1 MYYPSEKKP
10 AHKLHKFPGGLH
22 LPDNKA
28 QSTTTPTI
36 KAALPRKLIL
46 PIQQHIGAPAQALV
60 KAGDRVLKGELIA
73 NPKGKISAAVHAPSS
88 GVVIELAEHPVAHPS
103 GLSALCIVIE
113 TDGKDEWSTLPPP
126 IDDIEHCEPRLLLD
140 RIRDSGIVGMGGAS
154 FPTSVKLE
162 PGDDQRIDTLVINGA
177 ECEPY
182 ITCDDML
189 MRENSRE
196 ILAGISIM
204 QRLVGAAHC
213 LIGIED
219 NKPEAIAAMT
229 GAIAQQGIQSTE
241 VITIPTLYPSG
252 GERQLIRVLTGKE
265 VPSGEI
271 PARIGIV
278 CNNVGTAA
286 AVAAA
291 VLHGRP
297 LISRYI
303 TLTGEGVARPRNL
316 EALIG
321 TSSSELIEQ
330 AGGYTGRGERLIMG
344 GPMMGFTLHSD
355 SIPIVKS
362 SNCLLAA
369 SASEAPDPGPASPCI
384 RCGECAKACPVSLL
398 PQQMYWYAR
407 AKDLEKTQEY
417 NLFDCIECGCC
428 SHVCP
433 AHIPLVQYFRFA
445 KNESWDL
452 EREQKR
458 AELARQRHEA
468 KAARTARIE
477 AEKRARLQKKKAALA
492 RKAPKDK
499 GATGADPKKA
509 AIEAAMK
516 RAAEKKAKL
525 AQEGIKPQNTDNLT
539 GAQQRQV
546 KQANA
551 RRENVTGGDT
561 SQTSGRQDS

>member
-1 MYYPSEKKP
+1 
-10 AHKLHKFPGGLH
+10 
-22 LPDNKA
+22 
-28 QSTTTPTI
+28 
-36 KAALPRKLIL
+36 
-46 PIQQHIGAPAQALV
+46 
-60 KAGDRVLKGELIA
+60 LIA
-73 NPKGKISAAVHAPSS
+73 NPQGKISAAVHAPSS
-88 GVVIELAEHPVAHPS
+88 GVVTELAEHPVAHPS

-113 TDGKDEWSTLPPP
+113 TDGKDEWGALPPP
-126 IDDIEHCEPRLLLD
+126 IDGLEHCEPQLLLD
-140 RIRDSGIVGMGGAS
+140 RIRNSGIVGMGGAS

-189 MRENSRE
+189 MRERPQE

-229 GAIAQQGIQSTE
+229 GAIAQQGIQGTE

-303 TLTGEGVARPRNL
+303 TLTGEGVARPGNL
-316 EALIG
+316 EVLIG

-330 AGGYTGRGERLIMG
+330 AGGYTGRAERLIMG

-355 SIPIVKS
+355 NIPIVKS

-384 RCGECAKACPVSLL
+384 RCGECAKVCPVSLL

-445 KNESWDL
+445 KNESWDQAR
-452 EREQKR
+452 ERKR
-458 AELARQRHEA
+458 AELSTTRSESRPHRSHGSREESAS
-468 KAARTARIE
+468 
-477 AEKRARLQKKKAALA
+477 AE
-492 RKAPKDK
+492 
-499 GATGADPKKA
+499 
-509 AIEAAMK
+509 
-516 RAAEKKAKL
+516 EKSCACK
-525 AQEGIKPQNTDNLT
+525 E
-539 GAQQRQV
+539 GAQR
-546 KQANA
+546 
-551 RRENVTGGDT
+551 
-561 SQTSGRQDS
+561 